1 MMQRRSLRLAWVA
14 TLWWVFS
21 LQPSHACTLWGAA
34 GNAVEGGGVL
44 ITKNRDWIPDHR
56 QQLNIVRPK
65 EGYASVVLAAVG
77 GAEPGSK
84 AGVNEKGLVIVTAT
98 VNQVPTAERKRVD
111 QKKGLTRHLLAHC
124 ASVEDVLKHIE
135 LFRRPVFY
143 LVGDRREI
151 AVIEVAPDGSRSITR
166 SDSGT
171 LHHTNHYCAID
182 PPGLK
187 RKPGA
192 SSTNR
197 SARIEEL
204 LKNPSRPYTADDFI
218 RFSEDKTDGPD
229 NSIWRTGSDPH
240 KVRTVA
246 TWLVSIPA
254 SGSPWLYLKT
264 ADPGQ
269 AERVCRLTVDDALR
283 ITDRD
288 LIPLDSDLCQGAS
301 TISVKVRAR

>member
-1 MMQRRSLRLAWVA
+1 MMRRRFLRLAWMA
-14 TLWWVFS
+14 ALWWVFT

-56 QQLNIVRPK
+56 QELRIVKPK
-65 EGYASVVLAAVG
+65 DGYASVVLAAVG

-84 AGVNEKGLVIVTAT
+84 AGVNEKGLVMVTAT
-98 VNQVPTAERKRVD
+98 VSQVPAAERQRVD
-111 QKKGLTRHLLAHC
+111 QKKGLMSHLLARC
-124 ASVEDVLKHIE
+124 ASVEDVLKQIE

-143 LVGDRREI
+143 LVGDRKEI

-166 SDSGT
+166 TESGT
-171 LHHTNHYCAID
+171 LHHTNHYCAIV
-182 PPGLK
+182 PPDLK

-204 LKNPSRPYTADDFI
+204 LKNPGRPYTAEDFI
-218 RFSEDKTDGPD
+218 RFSQDKTAGPD
-229 NSIWRTGSDPH
+229 NSIWRTGSSPH
-240 KVRTVA
+240 KTRTLA

-254 SGSPWLYLKT
+254 SGSPRLYLKT
-264 ADPGQ
+264 ADPGE
-269 AERVCRLTVDDALR
+269 AEHLCRLAVDDTLR
-283 ITDRD
+283 ITDRNR
-288 LIPLDSDLCQGAS
+288 IPLDSDLCKGP
-301 TISVKVRAR
+301 TIN

>member
-1 MMQRRSLRLAWVA
+1 MMQRRFLRLAWVA
-14 TLWWVFS
+14 AFWWVFS

-34 GNAVEGGGVL
+34 GNAVDGGGVL
-44 ITKNRDWIPDHR
+44 ITKNRDWAPDHR

-77 GAEPGSK
+77 GAEPGTK

-98 VNQVPTAERKRVD
+98 VNQVPTAERQRVD
-111 QKKGLTRHLLAHC
+111 QKKGLMSHLLARC
-124 ASVEDVLKHIE
+124 ASVEDVLKQIE

-143 LVGDRREI
+143 LVGDRKEI

-166 SDSGT
+166 TDSGT

-182 PPGLK
+182 PADLK

-197 SARIEEL
+197 SARIAEL
-204 LKNPSRPYTADDFI
+204 LKNPHSPYTVDDFI
-218 RFSEDKTDGPD
+218 RFSEDKAAGPD
-229 NSIWRTGSDPH
+229 NSIWRTGSAPQ
-240 KVRTVA
+240 KTRTLA
-246 TWLVSIPA
+246 TWLVSIPTA
-254 SGSPWLYLKT
+254 GSPRLYLKT
-264 ADPGQ
+264 ADPKET
-269 AERVCRLTVDDALR
+269 ERLCRLTVDDALR

-288 LIPLDSDLCQGAS
+288 QIPLDSDLCHS
-301 TISVKVRAR
+301 SSSMK

>member
-1 MMQRRSLRLAWVA
+1 MMQRSLRLAWA
-14 TLWWVFS
+14 AALWWIIS
-21 LQPSHACTLWGAA
+21 LPPSYACTLWGAA
-34 GNAVEGGGVL
+34 GSAVEGGGVL

-65 EGYASVVLAAVG
+65 DGYASVVLAAVG
-77 GAEPGSK
+77 GAEPGTK

-98 VNQVPTAERKRVD
+98 VNQVPAADRKRVD
-111 QKKGLTRHLLAHC
+111 QTEGLTSHLLARC

-143 LVGDRREI
+143 LVGDRRQI
-151 AVIEVAPDGSRSITR
+151 AVIEVAPDGSRAITR
-166 SDSGT
+166 TDSGT

-182 PPGLK
+182 PPDLK

-192 SSTNR
+192 SSTIR
-197 SARIEEL
+197 SARIGEL
-204 LKNPSRPYTADDFI
+204 LKNPNRPYTVGDFI
-218 RFSEDKTDGPD
+218 RFSEDKNAGAD

-240 KVRTVA
+240 KTRSLA

-254 SGSPWLYLKT
+254 SGSPRLYLKT

-269 AERVCRLTVDDALR
+269 AERLCRLAVDDALR

-288 LIPLDSDLCQGAS
+288 SIPLDSDLCKGPA
-301 TISVKVRAR
+301 IN

>member
-1 MMQRRSLRLAWVA
+1 MQRRCLRLAWVA
-14 TLWWVFS
+14 AFWWVFS
-21 LQPSHACTLWGAA
+21 LQPAHACTLWGAA
-34 GNAVEGGGVL
+34 GNAVDGGGVL
-44 ITKNRDWIPDHR
+44 IAKNRDWAPDHR

-65 EGYASVVLAAVG
+65 EGHRSVVLAAVG
-77 GAEPGSK
+77 GAEPGTK

-111 QKKGLTRHLLAHC
+111 QTKGLMSHLLARC
-124 ASVEDVLKHIE
+124 ASVEDVLKQIE

-166 SDSGT
+166 TDSGT

-182 PPGLK
+182 PPDLK
-187 RKPGA
+187 RKAGT

-197 SARIEEL
+197 SARIAEL
-204 LKNPSRPYTADDFI
+204 LKNPNRFYTVDDFI
-218 RFSEDKTDGPD
+218 RFSEDEAAGPD

-240 KVRTVA
+240 KTRSLA

-254 SGSPWLYLKT
+254 SGSPRLYLKT
-264 ADPGQ
+264 ADPGE
-269 AERVCRLTVDDALR
+269 AERLCRLTVDDALR
-283 ITDRD
+283 VTGRD
-288 LIPLDSDLCQGAS
+288 QIPLDSDLCKMP
-301 TISVKVRAR
+301 TLN

>member
-1 MMQRRSLRLAWVA
+1 MQRRCLRLAWVA
-14 TLWWVFS
+14 ALWWVFS

-44 ITKNRDWIPDHR
+44 ITKNRDWAPDHR

-65 EGYASVVLAAVG
+65 EAYSSVVLAAVG

-111 QKKGLTRHLLAHC
+111 QKKGLMSHLLAQC
-124 ASVEDVLKHIE
+124 ASVEDVLNQIE

-143 LVGDRREI
+143 LVGDRKEI

-166 SDSGT
+166 TDSGT

-182 PPGLK
+182 PPDLK

-197 SARIEEL
+197 SARIAEL
-204 LKNPSRPYTADDFI
+204 LKNPNRPYTVEDFI
-218 RFSEDKTDGPD
+218 RFSEDKAAGPD
-229 NSIWRTGSDPH
+229 NSIWRTGSSPH
-240 KVRTVA
+240 KTRTLA

-254 SGSPWLYLKT
+254 SGSPRLYLKT
-264 ADPGQ
+264 ADSGE
-269 AERVCRLTVDDALR
+269 AERLCRLTVDDALL
-283 ITDRD
+283 IIDRD
-288 LIPLDSDLCQGAS
+288 QIPLDSDLCKRP
-301 TISVKVRAR
+301 TLN

>member
-1 MMQRRSLRLAWVA
+1 MQRRCLRLARMA
-14 TLWWVFS
+14 ALWWVFS
-21 LQPSHACTLWGAA
+21 LQPSDACTLWGAA

-44 ITKNRDWIPDHR
+44 ITKNRDWVPDHR
-56 QQLNIVRPK
+56 QQLSIVRPK

-77 GAEPGSK
+77 GAEPGTK

-111 QKKGLTRHLLAHC
+111 QKKALMSHLLARC
-124 ASVEDVLKHIE
+124 ASVEDVLTHIA

-143 LVGDRREI
+143 LVGDRKEI
-151 AVIEVAPDGSRSITR
+151 ALIEVAPDGSRSITR
-166 SDSGT
+166 TDSGT

-182 PPGLK
+182 PPDLK

-197 SARIEEL
+197 SARIDEL
-204 LKNPSRPYTADDFI
+204 LKNPNRPYTAGDFI
-218 RFSEDKTDGPD
+218 RFSEDRAAGPD

-240 KVRTVA
+240 KTRTLA
-246 TWLVSIPA
+246 TWLVAVPA
-254 SGSPWLYLKT
+254 AGSPRLYLKT
-264 ADPGQ
+264 ADPGE
-269 AERVCRLTVDDALR
+269 AEGLCRLAVDDALR

-288 LIPLDSDLCQGAS
+288 QIPLDSDLCQGAS
-301 TISVKVRAR
+301 TN